1 MGICQIVLLFGNLN
15 SIKLNFTYYLLLQRR
30 SFHEGN
36 YFDKFPQIHFE
47 KGLPKGLDGINGMT
61 KINVK
66 AKAGDKKQLK
76 KTVFTPGMVLNF
88 DTFVS
93 I

>member
-1 MGICQIVLLFGNLN
+1 
-15 SIKLNFTYYLLLQRR
+15 
-30 SFHEGN
+30 
-36 YFDKFPQIHFE
+36 
-47 KGLPKGLDGINGMT
+47 MT

-93 I
+93 L